1 MVLLL
6 CVVREMKIGGCVEA
20 KKGAMG
26 GATAGTFLG
35 YFGSV
40 EIDEGPG
47 SEALISRNQGA

>member
-1 MVLLL
+1 MDVWK
-6 CVVREMKIGGCVEA
+6 R
-20 KKGAMG
+20 KKGVTG

-47 SEALISRNQGA
+47 SEALISHNQGA